1 MRQEGPQL
9 GRQAASSGGRSGSGE
24 ESTPGLVPPCRGIV
38 GTVAGTSR
46 KALRMV
52 PSAPFVGF

>member
-9 GRQAASSGGRSGSGE
+9 GRQAASSGGHSGSGE
-24 ESTPGLVPPCRGIV
+24 ESTPGLVPPRGGLV

-46 KALRMV
+46 KALRIV